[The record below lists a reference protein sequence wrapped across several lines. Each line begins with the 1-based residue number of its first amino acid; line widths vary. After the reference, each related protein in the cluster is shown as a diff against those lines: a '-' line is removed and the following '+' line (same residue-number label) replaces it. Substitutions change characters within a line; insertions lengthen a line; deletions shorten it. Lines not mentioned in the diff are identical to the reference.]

1 MVVIKAISDIVV
13 IEAIAAIA
21 AIASKDPSD
30 TTVARGTPSQHSINK
45 LEQK

>member
-21 AIASKDPSD
+21 SKDPSD
-30 TTVARGTPSQHSINK
+30 TMVAIGTPSQHSINK
-45 LEQK
+45 LEQN